1 MLLPREVE
9 LMEHALGIDQAF
21 EKKGYHYKRHG
32 ILYVKSYRN
41 YFQTRR
47 NKDTYNRWLDL
58 ESQGL
63 AEMWAENDYPYF
75 AVTDEGIEQLQEQ
88 QKYVIRFI
96 E

>member
-32 ILYVKSYRN
+32 VLYVKSYRN

-47 NKDTYNRWLDL
+47 NKDTYNR
-58 ESQGL
+58 
-63 AEMWAENDYPYF
+63 
-75 AVTDEGIEQLQEQ
+75 
-88 QKYVIRFI
+88 
-96 E
+96 